1 MSGIPTWQAGTT
13 YAPGALVVPS
23 SSPAVAQVQPA
34 NAGFE
39 AGTLSGWTTGDP
51 SHWTI
56 STVGPYQGTYCVRI
70 TGAAL
75 TSMQSTTKPTIRVG
89 DTISVSVMARI
100 TNAGTDDAHFQ
111 AVLQWLDGSGNLLP
125 GAGGYIPGNEVQGV
139 GGFWVA
145 STASG
150 VAPAGAAGFNISLSA
165 NPGTHGSVIDV
176 DSASYTYATAAP
188 SAGLVYKATQAAP
201 GKSGASE
208 PVWPAAGSS
217 VTDNQVTWLGEYATR
232 LIWQASPILQSGTA
246 EPTWPTQVG
255 AVVHDGTIDWTARS
269 AQITDP
275 NCPQSKIVAIGAG
288 KVFAADNDIVRYSA
302 TVNPL
307 DWSAANDAGYLP
319 TGLQTYGS
327 NPVAAMGLYRSN
339 LVVYNAEGFQ
349 MWQLD
354 PDPANIA
361 LLDALPVA
369 STHNRALAPT
379 ANDLFFLSSQGVR
392 SMGISSAGVNLE
404 AGDVG
409 MPIDVL
415 VKDSLRVANANGND
429 IVSTY
434 VPSLG
439 QYMVA
444 FPNYPPPPLTL
455 SGNLPKLR
463 YGDSGTF
470 QYGESGGVL
479 PYGPLGISA
488 EALPAWASMSAG
500 GLVTYNVN
508 AAGTWNWTVSG
519 QDANGTSAS
528 LADTTTVASEILA
541 TWMTGYSGTAQNL
554 KCSAVANGIVLVGGL
569 NNDVAYS
576 IDKGV
581 SFTIVNPQLGGWTA
595 QNAIKFNGNWY
606 LFSNNVTA
614 SSAPGDTFV
623 FAAMANPPNN
633 MQQTATI
640 MTSAAYPAG
649 ALYVGAYSATNSSLL
664 RMNTP
669 GAPWSTISTGFAYGD
684 VMAICQ
690 AGGVYIVV
698 CASGKI
704 LKSTDLATFALAYD
718 TLDTNLKQCAY
729 LQSAGVIVVTNSGGD
744 VYRSP
749 DAGVTWTKYAAQGV
763 TFVTA
768 TRMEFLGGRVYS
780 VLKSTD
786 GITWTAVYTNS
797 VNGQQTTN
805 FATDGAVA
813 AIGRID
819 GRVDVGTL

>member
-56 STVGPYQGTYCVRI
+56 STVGPYQGTYCARI

-75 TSMQSTTKPTIRVG
+75 TSMQSTTKPAIRVG

-125 GAGGYIPGNEVQGV
+125 GAGGYVPGNEVQGV
-139 GGFWVA
+139 GGFWAA

-150 VAPAGAAGFNISLSA
+150 VAPVGAAAFNISLSA

-217 VTDNQVTWLGEYATR
+217 VTDNQVTWQGEYATR
-232 LIWQASPILQSGTA
+232 LIWQASPILQSGAT
-246 EPTWPTQVG
+246 EPVWPTQVG
-255 AVVHDGTIDWTARS
+255 AVIHDGTIDWTARS

-288 KVFAADNDIVRYSA
+288 KVFAADNDIVRYCA

-307 DWSAANDAGYLP
+307 DWSSANDAGYLP

-392 SMGISSAGVNLE
+392 SMGIASAGVNLE

-409 MPIDVL
+409 MPVDAL
-415 VKDSLRVANANGND
+415 VKPALTTAIANGMEP
-429 IVSTY
+429 IGTY
-434 VPSLG
+434 IPAMGQFWLAFGEYPMSPLVLLG
-439 QYMVA
+439 A
-444 FPNYPPPPLTL
+444 
-455 SGNLPKLR
+455 LPTAVV
-463 YGDSGTF
+463 G
-470 QYGESGGVL
+470 L
-479 PYGPLGISA
+479 PYAYDFTVAGGNHVYSNPRVTVGT
-488 EALPAWASMSAG
+488 LPAWATLTLAG
-500 GLVTYNVN
+500 NKLHI
-508 AAGTWNWTVSG
+508 AGTPTGGSATVSLTLAVDSGDGQTATSAQSLRVYLAIVWNVADVSSLASISNGG
-519 QDANGTSAS
+519 QD
-528 LADTTTVASEILA
+528 
-541 TWMTGYSGTAQNL
+541 
-554 KCSAVANGIVLVGGL
+554 
-569 NNDVAYS
+569 
-576 IDKGV
+576 
-581 SFTIVNPQLGGWTA
+581 
-595 QNAIKFNGNWY
+595 
-606 LFSNNVTA
+606 LFSNNASAIPGARSTGSKTTGKAYLEIEKLIGTSPNGSVAGFATA
-614 SSAPGDTFV
+614 
-623 FAAMANPPNN
+623 AATLGQYCGSDAFGWGL
-633 MQQTATI
+633 QFDA
-640 MTSAAYPAG
+640 PAG
-649 ALYVGAYSATNSSLL
+649 GYKYHAGVGVAITAL
-664 RMNTP
+664 
-669 GAPWSTISTGFAYGD
+669 
-684 VMAICQ
+684 
-690 AGGVYIVV
+690 AGLV
-698 CASGKI
+698 CAAGQRAM
-704 LKSTDLATFALAYD
+704 LAIDYD
-718 TLDTNLKQCAY
+718 AGLMWFGIKGTWDGNP
-729 LQSAGVIVVTNSGGD
+729 SAGTGAT
-744 VYRSP
+744 Y
-749 DAGVTWTKYAAQGV
+749 
-763 TFVTA
+763 TFTPNTA
-768 TRMEFLGGRVYS
+768 LFVLGGTQLSQTIR
-780 VLKSTD
+780 
-786 GITWTAVYTNS
+786 IHA
-797 VNGQQTTN
+797 GQDALTYPPPAG
-805 FATDGAVA
+805 FPAGF
-813 AIGRID
+813 
-819 GRVDVGTL
+819 LS